1 MSKRQ
6 MSKTEKNIAR
16 STATVAIIVLLGKLI
31 GFAREALIAA
41 YYGATPETDA
51 FFFANS
57 MPAMLF
63 PAVCSGISTAF
74 LSLYVKRMEERGI
87 AEGDRYAS
95 VMLGL
100 TSLLGLALGLIGVL
114 FSPVLVPLL
123 APGFSGAQLALAVSL
138 SRIMLGSFILL
149 MLQYMLTAILNAK
162 RFFVGCQIC
171 ALLYSLSVVLITVF
185 LGPGQDMYAL
195 SWTVVLA
202 LLIQAA
208 GLAVCCVRR
217 VQWKWGLSGI
227 RAEVGILLHLAI
239 PILLGNSV
247 LQINTIV
254 DKALGSLLP
263 DGSLSALNY
272 GNTLSALVTSVFVTS
287 LSTVLYPTLTSD
299 AARGDLTRYSKTL
312 TQSIEG
318 LSLLLVP
325 ISIVSTLSAQD
336 IVTFIYARGVFDQ
349 QAVAYTSTVLAVYA
363 PMFVASGIREVLT
376 RGFFAMQDTKT
387 PMWNSAVGIGCNI
400 VLSLLL
406 VRPLGI
412 AGIAL
417 GTTVSAYVTAVLL
430 LNNARRMLPELS
442 LCPCLKKLL
451 LQGIAGAVSA
461 AFLYGTASFIG
472 TISNAF
478 VRFAASAAIGF
489 AVYAITLLLLR
500 YPLPDSLQR
509 MIKRGA
515 G

>member
-272 GNTLSALVTSVFVTS
+272 GNTLSALVTSVLVTS
-287 LSTVLYPTLTSD
+287 LSTVL
-299 AARGDLTRYSKTL
+299 YSKTL

>member
-1 MSKRQ
+1 MKKGSIFK
-6 MSKTEKNIAR
+6 S
-16 STATVAIIVLLGKLI
+16 SLGVAVITLLGKLI

-41 YYGATPETDA
+41 YYGATPETDV

-57 MPAMLF
+57 MPTMLF

-74 LSLYVKRMEERGI
+74 LSLYVKRMAERGM

-95 VMLGL
+95 VMLGF
-100 TSLLGLALGLIGVL
+100 TSLLGLALGLIGIL
-114 FSPVLVPLL
+114 LCPVLVSLL
-123 APGFSGAQLALAVSL
+123 APGFSDAQLALAIPL

-162 RFFVGCQIC
+162 RFFVRCQIC
-171 ALLYSLSVVLITVF
+171 ALLYSSSVVLITVL

-202 LLIQAA
+202 WLIQTA
-208 GLAVCCVRR
+208 GLVVCCVRR
-217 VQWKWGLSGI
+217 VHWRWDPSGM
-227 RAEVGILLHLAI
+227 RADVGILLRLSI

-247 LQINTIV
+247 SQINTIV
-254 DKALGSLLP
+254 DKSLGTLLP

-272 GNTLSALVTSVFVTS
+272 GNILCALVVGVFITS
-287 LSTVLYPTLTSD
+287 LSTVLYPTLTSS
-299 AARGDLTRYSKTL
+299 AAEGDRTHCSSVL

-318 LSLLLVP
+318 LSLLLIP
-325 ISIVSTLSAQD
+325 ISVISMLSARD
-336 IVTFIYARGVFDQ
+336 IVTFVYARGAFEQ
-349 QAVAYTSTVLAVYA
+349 QAVAYTSIALAVYA
-363 PMFVASGIREVLT
+363 PMFVATGIREVLT
-376 RGFFAMQDTKT
+376 RGFFALQDTKT
-387 PMWNSAVGIGCNI
+387 PMWSSAVGVGCNI

-417 GTTVSAYVTAVLL
+417 GTTVSAYVTAILL
-430 LNNARRMLPELS
+430 LYNTRRRLPELS
-442 LCPCLKKLL
+442 LQPCLKKLL

-461 AFLYGTASFIG
+461 AAVYGSAFFI
-472 TISNAF
+472 NALPYTF
-478 VRFAASAAIGF
+478 VRFAASTVIGF
-489 AVYAITLLLLR
+489 AVYAASLLLLR
-500 YPLPDSLQR
+500 YPLPDSLR
-509 MIKRGA
+509 CMIKRGA